1 MADAITFRN
10 ALTRC
15 GITQAEALDA
25 IPDQGYTDMLEFAQL
40 SPVGIESFVKSV
52 NKLPAVPPDDRP
64 SIPFASVKKL
74 KAMRW
79 WTVEKLR
86 CGLAVVHNQFTVAE
100 LTRVL
105 ARLDYEAHL
114 AINKPD
120 VPELTEKFVS
130 FGTKWRVFSERFKG
144 HCEAQRGCMNI
155 PLAYVLREHT
165 EVDDDMRNAD
175 YEDSDSRL
183 MNIVV
188 LQGDEYRQ
196 DNIRVW
202 NLLRPLVYG
211 TAAWDYVK
219 NFDRQKDGRAAFRT
233 LERRGEGDAAIDAR
247 RTKAEQTIA
256 KAQYTGTS
264 KRFTLQNYIN
274 LLQGAFTE
282 LLECGDPYTERK
294 KVDVFVKGLVANRFA
309 VTKQAIIQSP
319 TTRED
324 FQAAYAF
331 VETMEQYNTSGI
343 TAKNDGFDRHISSVG
358 KKGKLETGY
367 RSPKDWN
374 KLSKEERMKIIEA
387 RGTKGSNKPKKGG
400 ASDSSNEQQY
410 KRKLA
415 ELAAEVL
422 HAENGDE
429 TINESTGGAQTQT
442 GGDKKQKADGNP
454 ANQFGRHA
462 HSVLVRF
469 AEEVMRD
476 DKKKSGKS

>member
-1 MADAITFRN
+1 
-10 ALTRC
+10 
-15 GITQAEALDA
+15 
-25 IPDQGYTDMLEFAQL
+25 MLEFAQL
-40 SPVGIESFVKSV
+40 SPTGIEYFVKAV
-52 NKLPAVPPDDRP
+52 NKLPAAPPVGGEAQERP

-79 WTVEKLR
+79 WTIECQR
-86 CGLAVVHNQFTVAE
+86 TGLDVVHGNFTPAE
-100 LTRVL
+100 LNRVL

-114 AINKPD
+114 AVNKPD

-130 FGTKWRVFSERFKG
+130 FGTKWRVFSEHFKG
-144 HCEAQRGCMNI
+144 HCEAQRGCMDI
-155 PLAYVLREHT
+155 PLAYVLRDHT
-165 EVDDDMRNAD
+165 DVTDEIRAEEYD
-175 YEDSDSRL
+175 DSDSRL
-183 MNIVV
+183 MNIV
-188 LQGDEYRQ
+188 LLAGDEYRQ

-219 NFDRQKDGRAAFRT
+219 HFDRPKDGRAAFQT

-247 RTKAEQTIA
+247 RTKAEQIIA

-294 KVDVFVKGLVANRFA
+294 KVDVFVKGLIASRFA
-309 VTKQAIIQSP
+309 VTRQAIIQNP

-331 VETMEQYNTSGI
+331 VETMEQYNTSGL
-343 TAKNDGFDRHISSVG
+343 TAKNEGFDRHVSSIT
-358 KKGKLETGY
+358 KKGRVDTGY
-367 RSPKDWN
+367 RSPKEWN
-374 KLSKEERMKIIEA
+374 KLSKEERAKVIEA
-387 RGTKGSNKPKKGG
+387 RNKQGKGNQTKGIGG
-400 ASDSSNEQQY
+400 DSSNNQQQY
-410 KRKLA
+410 KRKMA

-422 HAENGDE
+422 RTQSEVG
-429 TINESTGGAQTQT
+429 TVNESSGGANTQT
-442 GGDKKQKADGNP
+442 GDNKKLRADGNP

-469 AEEVMRD
+469 AEQVHKD
-476 DKKKSGKS
+476 LKDSNKKSGTS